1 MPRELLLPIPHA
13 IADKVHHA
21 LLHAAEDAFEAATE
35 KRGDPATYR
44 SLLETADKLDTL
56 AREAGVIGW

>member
-13 IADKVHHA
+13 IADKVHH
-21 LLHAAEDAFEAATE
+21 LLTDEAEFHLDPSRCDNPNPTLGRDFEQLAE
-35 KRGDPATYR
+35 K
-44 SLLETADKLDTL
+44 LETL